1 MELLQDGN
9 VRPAEFVSSFPGG
22 YLPAVT
28 LTASRKCQC
37 LSRSMWKLINKLLSF
52 PIESMLYWDH
62 LGCQIGCRIRNF
74 KEQHGLS
81 KQRW

>member
-28 LTASRKCQC
+28 LTAT
-37 LSRSMWKLINKLLSF
+37 
-52 PIESMLYWDH
+52 
-62 LGCQIGCRIRNF
+62 
-74 KEQHGLS
+74 
-81 KQRW
+81 